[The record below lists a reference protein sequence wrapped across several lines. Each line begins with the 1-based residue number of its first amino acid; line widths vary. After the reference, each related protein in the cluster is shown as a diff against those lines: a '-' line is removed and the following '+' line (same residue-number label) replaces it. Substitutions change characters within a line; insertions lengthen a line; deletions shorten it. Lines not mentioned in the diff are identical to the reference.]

1 MDEKT
6 KRAIAVTVIGGFG
19 WANAVPGLECGR
31 GDMCAVENPE
41 VWHMQER
48 EPAPPRIPAGMQNAP
63 YSTARTLPSL
73 PSFGTPGG
81 SFTIKI
87 PSA

>member
-19 WANAVPGLECGR
+19 WASVVQGLECGR

-41 VWHMQER
+41 VWHTHER
-48 EPAPPRIPAGMQNAP
+48 QPAPPRIPERMEITAS
-63 YSTARTLPSL
+63 STARTLPSL
-73 PSFGTPGG
+73 ASSGTPGG
-81 SFTIKI
+81 SFTITI
-87 PSA
+87 PRL